1 MAKKYC
7 KKSVF
12 NYSYSK
18 RYYLTHP
25 WKLIKEFFQN
35 CYHGW
40 RRAIYGWTWEDC
52 WNFDSWF
59 CTVIPQLLKH
69 LADYGCGYPGEPF
82 ETPEKWHDWLH
93 KMANTIERLQ
103 YDDWMEDSNEYSKD
117 YEKTFEDDLYKE
129 EHPNGPFLT
138 TTTSYGSSTKE
149 EIREQYYKRCE
160 EIHKTRGQVLEDF
173 GKEFFKHFDCLWD

>member
-1 MAKKYC
+1 MVKNIVKN
-7 KKSVF
+7 SVF

-25 WKLIKEFFQN
+25 WKWIKEFFQN

-59 CTVIPQLLKH
+59 CTVVPQLLKH

-82 ETPEKWHDWLH
+82 DTPEKWHDWLY
-93 KMANTIERLQ
+93 KMAHRIERLE
-103 YDDWMEDSNEYSKD
+103 YDDWMEDLNEYSED
-117 YEKTFEDDLYKE
+117 YIKTFEDDAYEE
-129 EHPNGPFLT
+129 EHPDWPFLT
-138 TTTSYGSSTKE
+138 TTYNSSLSKE
-149 EIREQYYKRCE
+149 EIRKKYYERCA
-160 EIHKTRGQVLEDF
+160 EIHKTRQQALEEVF
-173 GKEFFKHFDCLWD
+173 LELGRNFDCLWD

>member
-1 MAKKYC
+1 MEVLNGNMAKNIVKN
-7 KKSVF
+7 SVF

-59 CTVIPQLLKH
+59 CIVVPQLLKH

-82 ETPEKWHDWLH
+82 DTPEKWHDWLYEIAH
-93 KMANTIERLQ
+93 RIERLQ
-103 YDDWMEDSNEYSKD
+103 YDDWMEDNNEYSKE
-117 YEKTFEDDLYKE
+117 YLESFENDWCSE
-129 EHPNGPFLT
+129 RQ
-138 TTTSYGSSTKE
+138 E
-149 EIREQYYKRCE
+149 EIRKKYYARCE
-160 EIHKTRGQVLEDF
+160 EINKTRQQVLEDL
-173 GKEFFKHFDCLWD
+173 GKSFFKFFDCLWD